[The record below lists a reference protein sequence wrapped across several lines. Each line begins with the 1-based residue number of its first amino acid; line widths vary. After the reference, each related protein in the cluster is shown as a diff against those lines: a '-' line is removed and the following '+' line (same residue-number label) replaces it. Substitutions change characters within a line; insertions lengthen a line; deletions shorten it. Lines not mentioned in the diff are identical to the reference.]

1 MDLVRPLPIC
11 DSLEDQIKK
20 LTFTIKQQNKKIH
33 QQSQDNLVLRD
44 DAIKLKKEKENL
56 YIYNPAIFLTI
67 NRDFVIKNL
76 NFRAAMLLNF
86 DRSNL
91 INALFLKF
99 ISTDSH
105 VFLRNTIQSLFEKRY
120 KQLCEIAILHTGG
133 HKKYVA
139 LEATLIDNELIH
151 LCLTDTTHHRNL
163 LKELH
168 EVETSY
174 KLMEDIFQQT
184 DEALATF
191 DAGSNIKLVNPT
203 FIKTF
208 ADICYINIQ
217 IGTNLIDS
225 LSDFPELKSQ
235 IIKACDDLVHE
246 KNSTVIVENHCN
258 NNEAYYYYE
267 MYFKFY
273 YNQRTR
279 KNEFLLRIKNLRNHK
294 LNEKRQYKQ
303 LADISVACTTST
315 QVMMASALAH
325 EINQPLT
332 AITTYSQASLFLIEK
347 DPNIDG
353 TYTRLIHPL
362 QQIAAQAEL
371 AGNIVHNML
380 GLMRETGF
388 DREEMEINTVITDAL
403 SILRHKLIDFKC
415 HITLDL
421 SNEIPNI
428 YASKTHIMQ
437 IVLNLIR
444 NSLDALKSAAE
455 VKPELHLSTKNSDGF
470 IVTTINDNGP
480 GVPIELQH
488 KILHTFFTTKNRG
501 TGIGLAICQ
510 TILEAHGGEL
520 SFLQKKTKG
529 ASLQFTLPI
538 NMNQHANT

>member
-1 MDLVRPLPIC
+1 MDLDSPLPIC
-11 DSLEDQIKK
+11 DLLEEQIKK

-33 QQSQDNLVLRD
+33 QQSQDNFLLRD
-44 DAIKLKKEKENL
+44 NVIKLKKETEDI
-56 YIYNPAIFLTI
+56 YIYNPATFLTI
-67 NRDFVIKNL
+67 DRNLVIKNL
-76 NFRAAMLLNF
+76 NFQAARLLNF
-86 DRSNL
+86 DRSKL
-91 INALFLKF
+91 INATFLKF
-99 ISTDSH
+99 IGTDSDI
-105 VFLRNTIQSLFEKRY
+105 FLRNAIQDLFDKRY
-120 KQLCEIAILHTGG
+120 KQICDIEILQKGG
-133 HKKYVA
+133 LKKHVI
-139 LEATLIDNELIH
+139 LEATLADNELIH
-151 LCLTDTTHHRNL
+151 LCLTDTTNHRNL

-191 DAGSNIKLVNPT
+191 DPDSNIKLVNPT
-203 FIKTF
+203 FIRTF

-246 KNSTVIVENHCN
+246 KNSTIIVENHCN

-267 MYFKFY
+267 MHFKFY

-303 LADISVACTTST
+303 LADISAACTTST

-332 AITTYSQASLFLIEK
+332 AITTYSRASLFLIEK
-347 DPNIDG
+347 DQNIDE

-380 GLMRETGF
+380 GLMR
-388 DREEMEINTVITDAL
+388 
-403 SILRHKLIDFKC
+403 
-415 HITLDL
+415 
-421 SNEIPNI
+421 
-428 YASKTHIMQ
+428 
-437 IVLNLIR
+437 
-444 NSLDALKSAAE
+444 
-455 VKPELHLSTKNSDGF
+455 
-470 IVTTINDNGP
+470 
-480 GVPIELQH
+480 
-488 KILHTFFTTKNRG
+488 
-501 TGIGLAICQ
+501 
-510 TILEAHGGEL
+510 
-520 SFLQKKTKG
+520 
-529 ASLQFTLPI
+529 
-538 NMNQHANT
+538 